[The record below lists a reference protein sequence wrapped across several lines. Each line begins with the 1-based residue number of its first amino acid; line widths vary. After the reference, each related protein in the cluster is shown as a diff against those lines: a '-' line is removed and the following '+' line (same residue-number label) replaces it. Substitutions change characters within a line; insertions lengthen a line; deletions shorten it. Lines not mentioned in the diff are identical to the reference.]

1 MTKELNLGTM
11 RLAVGCSDSK
21 DVVVRPWF
29 CTVAALQDFRPSSHI
44 SKYYIRCLLL
54 IDFPLPFS
62 HLTLSSNFR
71 NSTHSNMSSDFTF
84 KRVPASE
91 VTDAMLAD
99 TAALFSSAYGVWGP
113 LASQK
118 MGKFA
123 KPGMY
128 LSSDLSFAREV
139 LIGTQATASR
149 CPSSVC
155 ASSLSHL
162 AQTAS

>member
-1 MTKELNLGTM
+1 M
-11 RLAVGCSDSK
+11 
-21 DVVVRPWF
+21 
-29 CTVAALQDFRPSSHI
+29 
-44 SKYYIRCLLL
+44 
-54 IDFPLPFS
+54 
-62 HLTLSSNFR
+62 SSN
-71 NSTHSNMSSDFTF
+71 FTF

-128 LSSDLSFAREV
+128 LSSDLSLACEV